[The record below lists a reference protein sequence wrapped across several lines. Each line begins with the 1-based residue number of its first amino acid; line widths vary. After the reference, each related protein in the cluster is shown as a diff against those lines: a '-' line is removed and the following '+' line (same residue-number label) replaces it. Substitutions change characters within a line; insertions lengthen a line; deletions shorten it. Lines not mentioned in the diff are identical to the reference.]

1 MSDFV
6 AFLVLILLLLGTANY
21 SREKEACEARG
32 GVYGASA
39 CFKPEFLK

>member
-6 AFLVLILLLLGTANY
+6 AFIVLFLLLVGASNY

-32 GVYGASA
+32 GVYGSSA